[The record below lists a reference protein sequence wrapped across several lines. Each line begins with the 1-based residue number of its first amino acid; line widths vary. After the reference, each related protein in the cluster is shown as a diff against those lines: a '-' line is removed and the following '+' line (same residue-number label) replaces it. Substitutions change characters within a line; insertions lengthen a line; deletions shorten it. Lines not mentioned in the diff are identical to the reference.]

1 MTAKRIS
8 VALALLCMLGCGNT
22 ATITYSYIDPTA
34 SKKDLEG
41 VMVIA
46 VATTNADRVDFEQAF
61 TRVLDRKG
69 VRAISSHTL
78 VQGDDVTAEQAIAA
92 AQENKL
98 DTILVTRYV
107 GEKEEEIYHPGTL
120 YYGVAPMYGPRG
132 AGFGGYYGH
141 AYEVAYDPAVYTTN
155 RTITLVSDLY
165 EVATEEHLWQVVSS
179 ANAIVISLP
188 DSAACTWAATRGMIC
203 SA

>member
-1 MTAKRIS
+1 
-8 VALALLCMLGCGNT
+8 
-22 ATITYSYIDPTA
+22 
-34 SKKDLEG
+34 
-41 VMVIA
+41 MVIA

-61 TRVLDRKG
+61 TRVLERKG
-69 VRAISSHTL
+69 VRALSSHAL

-165 EVATEEHLWQVVSS
+165 EVATEEHLWQVVSD
-179 ANAIVISLP
+179 AIKAGSESELRDTFI
-188 DSAACTWAATRGMIC
+188 AAFVKDLKAQKLLD
-203 SA
+203 